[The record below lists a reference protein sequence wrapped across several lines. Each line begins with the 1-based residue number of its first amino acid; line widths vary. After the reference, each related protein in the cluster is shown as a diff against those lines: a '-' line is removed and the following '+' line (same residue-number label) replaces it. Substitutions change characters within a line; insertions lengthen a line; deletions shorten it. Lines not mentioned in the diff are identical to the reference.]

1 MLWPGMNFGAKC
13 VLCSLYI
20 SMKGTGGSVGLY
32 SCAADSA
39 QISIRQSAARV
50 WVADWPMAFGWTVS
64 DIMLDIEALPR
75 LQGFGVQDIQVYRA
89 AAFDAIERCSI
100 DMLV

>member
-1 MLWPGMNFGAKC
+1 M
-13 VLCSLYI
+13 
-20 SMKGTGGSVGLY
+20 
-32 SCAADSA
+32 
-39 QISIRQSAARV
+39 

-75 LQGFGVQDIQVYRA
+75 LQGFGVRDIQVYRA
-89 AAFDAIERCSI
+89 AAFDAIERCSL